1 MPLQDSRAAL
11 GSGLMLCLSVLLLA
25 AATAHAGQDQKA
37 PATAKPATASKAPAS
52 QLQQREPSD
61 AERSSFDDY
70 YRALALSEAH
80 GARPVAPLFAPA
92 FEISRRRG
100 QPWQV
105 VARVDSAPRHSAVD
119 LCRQIRSSFIYD
131 ASAKAGT
138 RWQPAAQPPTWH
150 VWLARPNTICSAA
163 PHTVLMEPSVPP
175 EDVVALLRQH
185 SELLQRARLL
195 LAGNSQCIR
204 QRALP
209 FTLAAIEPAAAA
221 DGAEKMFALVF
232 DSDRDTRVRVAVRKH
247 RGEYAA
253 WNVSCD

>member
-1 MPLQDSRAAL
+1 MPMLGNRAAP
-11 GSGLMLCLSVLLLA
+11 GSGLTLCLSALLLTALATHA
-25 AATAHAGQDQKA
+25 AQDQKVTA
-37 PATAKPATASKAPAS
+37 GAKPAAPGRAASSK
-52 QLQQREPSD
+52 LQQREPSD

-70 YRALALSEAH
+70 YRALALSEAR

-105 VARVDSAPRHSAVD
+105 IARVDSAPRHSAVD

-131 ASAKAGT
+131 ASAKAGA
-138 RWQPAAQPPTWH
+138 RWQPAAQAPTWH

-163 PHTVLMEPSVPP
+163 PHTVLMEPTVPP

-185 SELLQRARLL
+185 TDLLQRARLL

-221 DGAEKMFALVF
+221 DGAAKMFALVF

>member
-1 MPLQDSRAAL
+1 M
-11 GSGLMLCLSVLLLA
+11 LLA
-25 AATAHAGQDQKA
+25 AASADGKDA
-37 PATAKPATASKAPAS
+37 ASP
-52 QLQQREPSD
+52 LQQREPTE

-70 YRALALSEAH
+70 YRQLALSEAR

-105 VARVDSAPRHSAVD
+105 IARVDSAPRHSAVD
-119 LCRQIRSSFIYD
+119 LCRQIRSSYIYD
-131 ASAKAGT
+131 ASAKADT
-138 RWQPAAQPPTWH
+138 RWQPAAQPPTWQ
-150 VWLARPNTICSAA
+150 VWLARPNTICTAVA
-163 PHTVLMEPSVPP
+163 HTVLMEPSVPP
-175 EDVVALLRQH
+175 DDVVALLRQH
-185 SELLQRARLL
+185 AELLQRARLL

-209 FTLAAIEPAAAA
+209 FTLSAIEPAAAA
-221 DGAEKMFALVF
+221 DGAAKMFTLVF

-253 WNVSCD
+253 WNVSCP

>member
-1 MPLQDSRAAL
+1 MTLAPDRKRAVPRRTVTL
-11 GSGLMLCLSVLLLA
+11 YLSALLLA
-25 AATAHAGQDQKA
+25 AASAQGA
-37 PATAKPATASKAPAS
+37 PATSASALASKQSHAS
-52 QLQQREPSD
+52 ALQQREPSE
-61 AERSSFDDY
+61 AERSSFDVY
-70 YRALALSEAH
+70 YRQLALSEAR
-80 GARPVAPLFAPA
+80 GARPVAPLFAPT

-131 ASAKAGT
+131 AAAKPEQ
-138 RWQPAAQPPTWH
+138 RWQAAAQPPSWH
-150 VWLARPNTICSAA
+150 VWLARPNTICTAA
-163 PHTVLMEPSVPP
+163 AHTVLMEPSVPP

-209 FTLAAIEPAAAA
+209 FTLSAIEPAAAA
-221 DGAEKMFALVF
+221 QGAPRMFGLVF

>member
-1 MPLQDSRAAL
+1 MLRPRAVP
-11 GSGLMLCLSVLLLA
+11 GCGLTLCLSVLLLA
-25 AATAHAGQDQKA
+25 GSAAHARADREAANK
-37 PATAKPATASKAPAS
+37 
-52 QLQQREPSD
+52 LQQREASE
-61 AERSSFDDY
+61 AERSSFDAY

-92 FEISRRRG
+92 FDITRRSK

-105 VARVDSAPRHSAVD
+105 IARVDSAPRHSAVD

-131 ASAKAGT
+131 ASARTGT

-163 PHTVLMEPSVPP
+163 PHTVLMAPALPP

-185 SELLQRARLL
+185 AELLQRARLL

-221 DGAEKMFALVF
+221 DGATRMFALLF
-232 DSDRDTRVRVAVRKH
+232 DSDRATRVRVAVRKH